1 MSDTSLSLGQSILI
15 VPIIFELLLF
25 PLLAFLFNGRQRML
39 SGLLM
44 RMLIGL
50 MQPAMK
56 EKPCLVLLHSLRC
69 DKDGRGELYV
79 ESTLQGS
86 LV

>member
-1 MSDTSLSLGQSILI
+1 MSDTSPSLGQSILI

-25 PLLAFLFNGRQRML
+25 PLLAFLFKGGQRML
-39 SGLLM
+39 PGLLM

-50 MQPAMK
+50 IQPAMK
-56 EKPCLVLLHSLRC
+56 EKPCLVLLPSRWC
-69 DKDGRGELYV
+69 DKDGRRELRV
-79 ESTLQGS
+79 ETLKGS